1 MKKYIIFLLALFF
14 CLGVSSENSH
24 PSKEE
29 LKASC
34 REIQNKLNMLKS
46 LKDSIICEQ
55 INKLKELKDTNFVSI
70 ELEKSNVKIF
80 EGFQE
85 ILEMIPDVYARD
97 TSDNIALIQFEYLV
111 KSYSNYCTAIFK
123 DGSRTISISN
133 DFRKTIED
141 INKSIH
147 KIKKELDPNENE
159 DVETSIEDPTKTDN
173 PEGINFIIW
182 ILLALIIL
190 LYVIVVVFAFF
201 VKNEFKNS
209 GKETSEAL
217 ESSGNIINLRITNLQ
232 EKIDKLNIYNGFK
245 GVLSNTASSHNMR
258 QHELNNLK
266 KELQEEIN
274 EVKTELKKI
283 TETSTHLQGEGCSKN
298 SMSIGQGE
306 ESHSNKPQNNTITPN
321 IKGLFAQ
328 LQSDGTFKTYDE
340 DKETAFY
347 IIMPDSSSKTT
358 GTFSL
363 KELTPES
370 MKTAI
375 DDRNNLLYKACD
387 IEQTTTNPRR
397 IKVEASGIAEKEG
410 NKWCVKE
417 KAKISLVD

>member
-1 MKKYIIFLLALFF
+1 
-14 CLGVSSENSH
+14 
-24 PSKEE
+24 
-29 LKASC
+29 
-34 REIQNKLNMLKS
+34 MLKS

-55 INKLKELKDTNFVSI
+55 INKLKELKDTNFVPI
-70 ELEKSNVKIF
+70 ELENSNVKIF

-97 TSDNIALIQFEYLV
+97 TIDNIALIQFEYLV
-111 KSYSNYCTAIFK
+111 KSYNNYCAAIFK

-209 GKETSEAL
+209 GKKTSNAL
-217 ESSGNIINLRITNLQ
+217 KLSENINQKIINIQ
-232 EKIDKLNIYNGFK
+232 EKIDRLNVNNGFK
-245 GVLSNTASSHNMR
+245 GVLSNTASSLSIG

-266 KELQEEIN
+266 KELQKEIN
-274 EVKTELKKI
+274 EVKTELKRI
-283 TETSTHLQGEGCSKN
+283 TETGTQLQGEGSSKN

-306 ESHSNKPQNNTITPN
+306 VSRPDTPHNNTIKPN
-321 IKGLFAQ
+321 IKGIFAQ